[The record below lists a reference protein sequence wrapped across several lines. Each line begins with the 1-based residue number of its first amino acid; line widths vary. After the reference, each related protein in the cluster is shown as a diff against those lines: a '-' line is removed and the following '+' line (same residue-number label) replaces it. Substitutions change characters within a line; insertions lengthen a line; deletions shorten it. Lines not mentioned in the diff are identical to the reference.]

1 MGDRDERTV
10 LFDESMLQQYQK
22 NTTDKSS
29 LVIVDGNGIKEY
41 DLTKFQDGSYTFGRS
56 ENNSIRL
63 NSGIVSG
70 NHGDIYLQQ
79 GRFYVRDNHSSNGSY
94 IAYGTQFMQMTPEQY
109 YGGDGRDMI
118 IRLGTNHSM
127 DGIDPVLF
135 LYNGRQ
141 KDGRWKTYSLHDG
154 DNSIGRAA
162 DCDIRIKNVA
172 VSRYHA
178 GIRKVQNQYYVFDN
192 GSTNGVFVNGSRIV
206 KPYCLSNKDIF
217 TILNITFI
225 YDGNVLYYK
234 VNPEGIALEIHDLNK
249 DVPAKG
255 GKKTILDKVSLSIQP
270 NEFVAIIGGSGAG
283 KTTLMTA
290 MSGFDSKVTGQV
302 YCNGTNLRENFQTL
316 KNIIGFVPQQDI
328 IYENITLK
336 KMLYYTAK
344 MKMPQ
349 DTSNAEIDERIE
361 EVLGMV
367 ELSEHKDTYIRRL
380 SGGQKKRASIAV
392 ELLANPGLF
401 FLDEPT
407 SGLDPGTEEH
417 LMRTLSKLSKEQ
429 EKTIVMVTHTINN
442 LDLCDKVI
450 IMGYGGRLCYCG
462 SPAGIKDFF
471 RTDDLVKVYD
481 IITADPK
488 GWETKFRMS
497 GINPVNAHASQE
509 GGEPIKPRKVN
520 GFAQLGILT
529 RRYTTLIMNDMQRL
543 ALIFGQPLIIGLLLT
558 LVAGTGIYEKFTE
571 TQSILFTLMSGG
583 IWMGLLNTIQEVNKE
598 RVILKREYMGNLKL
612 PIYMLSKYIVQG
624 VISLIQAVIL
634 VVTFVL
640 VKGTPSCKGVII
652 SNATVEMIVLI
663 FLTIYASA
671 GMGLL
676 LSSITKSADRAMA
689 IAPFVLIIQLIFS
702 GILFELT
709 GATDK
714 ISYVTFSRW
723 AMESIGSTCNLNELE
738 PPGQEESDSV
748 EEQFD
753 DLVATC
759 NDAIAEMQEAY
770 DAQINE
776 LQDAVET
783 YSALANNPQ
792 TFEEYTSEPQT
803 IEAEYEAAETEENKM
818 YVRSKARTA
827 RAWLILYGSTFLC
840 AGISVLVLRKL
851 KDEQR

>member
-1 MGDRDERTV
+1 MGDNERTV
-10 LFDESMLQQYQK
+10 LFDEQMLEQYQRDK
-22 NTTDKSS
+22 SSKSS
-29 LVIVDGNGIKEY
+29 LVIVDRNGIKEY
-41 DLTKFQDGSYTFGRS
+41 DLSQFEDGAYTFGRN
-56 ENNSIRL
+56 ENNSIPL
-63 NSGIVSG
+63 NSSIVSG
-70 NHGDIYLQQ
+70 NHGEIYIQ
-79 GRFYVRDNHSSNGSY
+79 GGQFFIKDNASSNGSY
-94 IAYGTQFMQMTPEQY
+94 IAYGTQFVQMTPNQY
-109 YGGDGRDMI
+109 YGGNGKDMI
-118 IRLGTNHSM
+118 IRLGTNQSM
-127 DGIDPVLF
+127 DGIDPVLL
-135 LYNGRQ
+135 LYTARQ
-141 KDGRWKTYSLHDG
+141 ANGRWKTFELKAG
-154 DNSIGRAA
+154 DTSIGRAEN
-162 DCDIRIKNVA
+162 CDIRLKNVA

-178 GIRKVQNQYYVFDN
+178 GVRNASGQYYVFDN
-192 GSTNGVFVNGSRIV
+192 GSTNGVFVNGSRIQ
-206 KPYCLSNKDIF
+206 KSYHLSNKDIF
-217 TILNITFI
+217 TVLNTTFI
-225 YDGNVLYYK
+225 YDGNVVYYK

-255 GKKTILDKVSLSIQP
+255 GKKTILDKVSLSIEP

-290 MSGFDSKVTGQV
+290 MSGFDSKVTGRV

-344 MKMPQ
+344 MKMPE
-349 DTSNAEIDERIE
+349 DTSTAEIDARIE

-429 EKTIVMVTHTINN
+429 EKTIIMVTHTINN

-471 RTDDLVKVYD
+471 QTDDLVKVYD

-488 GWETKFRMS
+488 GWESRFRMS
-497 GINPVNAHASQE
+497 GINQVSEHAAESN
-509 GGEPIKPRKVN
+509 GEAIKPRKVN
-520 GFAQLGILT
+520 GFTQLGILV

-558 LVAGTGIYEKFTE
+558 LVAGSDIYQKFTE

-598 RVILKREYMGNLKL
+598 RVILKREYMGNLRL
-612 PIYMLSKYIVQG
+612 PVYILSKYIVQG
-624 VISLIQAVIL
+624 VISLVQAVIL

-652 SNATVEMIVLI
+652 SNATIEIIVLI

-723 AMESIGSTCNLNELE
+723 AMESIGSTCDLNELE

-770 DAQINE
+770 DEQINE

-803 IEAEYEAAETEENKM
+803 IEAEYEAAETEDNKM
-818 YVRSKARTA
+818 YVRSKARTV
-827 RAWLILYGSTFLC
+827 RSWLILYGSTFLC

>member
-1 MGDRDERTV
+1 MGDNERTV
-10 LFDESMLQQYQK
+10 LFDEQMLEQYQRDK
-22 NTTDKSS
+22 SNKSS
-29 LVIVDGNGIKEY
+29 LVIVDRNGIKEY
-41 DLTKFQDGSYTFGRS
+41 DLSQFEDGAYTFGRN
-56 ENNSIRL
+56 ENNSIPL
-63 NSGIVSG
+63 NSSIVSG
-70 NHGDIYLQQ
+70 NHGEIYIQ
-79 GRFYVRDNHSSNGSY
+79 GGQFFIKDNASSNGSY
-94 IAYGTQFMQMTPEQY
+94 IAYGTQFVQMIPNQY
-109 YGGDGRDMI
+109 YGGNGKDMI
-118 IRLGTNHSM
+118 IRLGTNQSM
-127 DGIDPVLF
+127 DGIDPVLL
-135 LYNGRQ
+135 LYTARQ
-141 KDGRWKTYSLHDG
+141 ANGRWKTFELKAG
-154 DNSIGRAA
+154 DTSIGRAEN
-162 DCDIRIKNVA
+162 CDIRLKNVA

-178 GIRKVQNQYYVFDN
+178 GVRNANGQYYVFDN
-192 GSTNGVFVNGSRIV
+192 GSTNGVFVNGSRIQ
-206 KPYCLSNKDIF
+206 KSYHLSNKDIF
-217 TILNITFI
+217 TVLNTTFI
-225 YDGNVLYYK
+225 YDGNVVYYK

-255 GKKTILDKVSLSIQP
+255 GKKTILDKVSLSIEP

-290 MSGFDSKVTGQV
+290 MSGFDSKVTGRV

-344 MKMPQ
+344 MKMPE
-349 DTSNAEIDERIE
+349 DTSTAEIDARIE

-429 EKTIVMVTHTINN
+429 EKTIIMVTHTINN

-471 RTDDLVKVYD
+471 QTDDLVKVYD

-488 GWETKFRMS
+488 GWESRFRMS
-497 GINPVNAHASQE
+497 GINQVSEHAAESN
-509 GGEPIKPRKVN
+509 GEAIKPRKVN
-520 GFAQLGILT
+520 GFTQLGILV

-558 LVAGTGIYEKFTE
+558 LVAGPDIYQKFTE

-612 PIYMLSKYIVQG
+612 PVYMLSKYIVQG
-624 VISLIQAVIL
+624 VISLVQAVIL

-652 SNATVEMIVLI
+652 SNATIEIIVLI

-723 AMESIGSTCNLNELE
+723 AMESIGSTCDLNELE

-770 DAQINE
+770 DEQINE

-803 IEAEYEAAETEENKM
+803 IEAEYEAAETEESKM
-818 YVRSKARTA
+818 YVRSKARTV
-827 RAWLILYGSTFLC
+827 RSWLILYGSTFLC

>member
-1 MGDRDERTV
+1 MT
-10 LFDESMLQQYQK
+10 
-22 NTTDKSS
+22 
-29 LVIVDGNGIKEY
+29 
-41 DLTKFQDGSYTFGRS
+41 GR
-56 ENNSIRL
+56 
-63 NSGIVSG
+63 
-70 NHGDIYLQQ
+70 
-79 GRFYVRDNHSSNGSY
+79 
-94 IAYGTQFMQMTPEQY
+94 
-109 YGGDGRDMI
+109 
-118 IRLGTNHSM
+118 
-127 DGIDPVLF
+127 
-135 LYNGRQ
+135 
-141 KDGRWKTYSLHDG
+141 
-154 DNSIGRAA
+154 
-162 DCDIRIKNVA
+162 
-172 VSRYHA
+172 
-178 GIRKVQNQYYVFDN
+178 
-192 GSTNGVFVNGSRIV
+192 
-206 KPYCLSNKDIF
+206 
-217 TILNITFI
+217 
-225 YDGNVLYYK
+225 
-234 VNPEGIALEIHDLNK
+234 
-249 DVPAKG
+249 
-255 GKKTILDKVSLSIQP
+255 
-270 NEFVAIIGGSGAG
+270 
-283 KTTLMTA
+283 
-290 MSGFDSKVTGQV
+290 V

-344 MKMPQ
+344 MKMPE
-349 DTSNAEIDERIE
+349 DTSTAEIDARIE

-429 EKTIVMVTHTINN
+429 EKTIIMVTHTINN
-442 LDLCDKVI
+442 LNLCDKVI

-471 RTDDLVKVYD
+471 QTDDLVKVYD

-488 GWETKFRMS
+488 GWESRFRMS
-497 GINPVNAHASQE
+497 GINQVSEHAAESN
-509 GGEPIKPRKVN
+509 GEAIKPRKVN
-520 GFAQLGILT
+520 GFTQLGILV

-558 LVAGTGIYEKFTE
+558 LVAGPDIYQKFTE

-612 PIYMLSKYIVQG
+612 PVYMLSKYIVQG
-624 VISLIQAVIL
+624 VISLVQAVIL

-640 VKGTPSCKGVII
+640 VKGTPSCKGVLI
-652 SNATVEMIVLI
+652 SNATIEIIVLI

-723 AMESIGSTCNLNELE
+723 AMESIGSTCDLNELE

-753 DLVATC
+753 DLVASC
-759 NDAIAEMQEAY
+759 NDAIAEMQDAY
-770 DAQINE
+770 DEQINE

-803 IEAEYEAAETEENKM
+803 IEAEYEAAETEDNKM
-818 YVRSKARTA
+818 YVRSKARTV
-827 RAWLILYGSTFLC
+827 RSWLILYGSTFLC
-840 AGISVLVLRKL
+840 AGVSVQVLRKL

>member
-1 MGDRDERTV
+1 MGDREEKTV

-22 NTTDKSS
+22 NTTGKSS
-29 LVIVDGNGIKEY
+29 LVIVDGSGIQEY
-41 DLTKFQDGSYTFGRS
+41 DLSKFVDGAYTFGRN

-63 NSGIVSG
+63 NSSIVSG
-70 NHGDIYLQQ
+70 NHGELYLQE
-79 GRFYVRDNHSSNGSY
+79 GRCYIRDNHSSNGSY
-94 IAYGTQFMQMTPEQY
+94 LAYGTQFIQMAPDQY

-118 IRLGTNHSM
+118 VRLGTNHSM
-127 DGIDPVLF
+127 DGIDPVLL
-135 LYNGRQ
+135 LYNGQQ
-141 KDGRWKTYSLHDG
+141 KEGRWKTYSLHDG

-162 DCDIRIKNVA
+162 DCDIRLKNVA
-172 VSRYHA
+172 ISRYHA
-178 GIRKVQNQYYVFDN
+178 GVRKVKNQFYVFDN

-217 TILNITFI
+217 TILNTTFI

-234 VNPEGIALEIHDLNK
+234 VNPEGIALEVHDLNK
-249 DVPAKG
+249 EVPAKG
-255 GKKTILDKVSLSIQP
+255 GKKTILDKVSLSIGA

-290 MSGFDSKVTGQV
+290 MSGFDSKVTGHV
-302 YCNGTNLRENFQTL
+302 YCNGTDLHENFQTL

-349 DTSNAEIDERIE
+349 DTSNQEIEERIE
-361 EVLGMV
+361 EVLRMV

-462 SPAGIKDFF
+462 NPAGIKDFF
-471 RTDDLVKVYD
+471 HTDDLVKVYD
-481 IITADPK
+481 IITADSK
-488 GWETKFRMS
+488 GWETQFKMS
-497 GINPVNAHASQE
+497 GINAVSGQVRESN
-509 GGEPIKPRKVN
+509 GEAIKPRTVS
-520 GFAQLGILT
+520 GFAQLGILV
-529 RRYTTLIMNDMQRL
+529 RRYTTLIMNDVQRL

-558 LVAGTGIYEKFTE
+558 LVARSGIYELFTE

-634 VVTFVL
+634 VLTFVL
-640 VKGTPSCKGVII
+640 IKGAPDCKGVII
-652 SNATVEMIVLI
+652 SNATIEMIVLI
-663 FLTIYASA
+663 FLTIYAAA

-689 IAPFVLIIQLIFS
+689 IAPFVLIVQLIFS
-702 GILFELT
+702 GILFELN
-709 GATDK
+709 GVTDK
-714 ISYVTFSRW
+714 LSYLTYSRW
-723 AMESIGSTCNLNELE
+723 AMESIGSTCDLNSLD
-738 PPGQEESDSV
+738 PPGQEESEQV

-770 DAQINE
+770 DEKINE

-803 IEAEYEAAETEENKM
+803 IEAEYEPAETEENKM
-818 YVRSKARTA
+818 YVRSKARTV
-827 RAWLILYGSTFLC
+827 RSWLILYGSTFLC
-840 AGISVLVLRKL
+840 AGVSVLVLRKL

>member
-1 MGDRDERTV
+1 MGDNERTV
-10 LFDESMLQQYQK
+10 LFDEQMLEQYQRDK
-22 NTTDKSS
+22 SSKSS
-29 LVIVDGNGIKEY
+29 LVIVDRNGIKEY
-41 DLTKFQDGSYTFGRS
+41 DLSQFEDGAYTFGRN
-56 ENNSIRL
+56 ENNSIPL
-63 NSGIVSG
+63 NSSIVSG
-70 NHGDIYLQQ
+70 NHGEIYIQ
-79 GRFYVRDNHSSNGSY
+79 GGQFFIKDNASSNGSY
-94 IAYGTQFMQMTPEQY
+94 IAYGTQFVQMIPNQY
-109 YGGDGRDMI
+109 YGGNGKDMI
-118 IRLGTNHSM
+118 IRLGTNQSM
-127 DGIDPVLF
+127 DGIDPVLL
-135 LYNGRQ
+135 LYTARQ
-141 KDGRWKTYSLHDG
+141 ANGRWKTFELKAG
-154 DNSIGRAA
+154 DTSIGRAEN
-162 DCDIRIKNVA
+162 CDIRLKNVA

-178 GIRKVQNQYYVFDN
+178 GVRNANGQYYVFDN
-192 GSTNGVFVNGSRIV
+192 GSTNGVFVNGSRIQ
-206 KPYCLSNKDIF
+206 KSYHLSNKDIF
-217 TILNITFI
+217 TVLNTTFI
-225 YDGNVLYYK
+225 YDGNVVYYK

-255 GKKTILDKVSLSIQP
+255 GKKTILDKVSLSIEP

-290 MSGFDSKVTGQV
+290 MSGFDSKVTGRV

-344 MKMPQ
+344 MKMPE
-349 DTSNAEIDERIE
+349 DTSTAEIDARIE

-429 EKTIVMVTHTINN
+429 EKTIIMVTHTINN

-471 RTDDLVKVYD
+471 QTDDLVKVYD

-488 GWETKFRMS
+488 GWESRFRMS
-497 GINPVNAHASQE
+497 GINQVSEHAAESN
-509 GGEPIKPRKVN
+509 GEAIKPRKVN
-520 GFAQLGILT
+520 GFTQLGILV

-558 LVAGTGIYEKFTE
+558 LVAGPDIYQKFTE

-612 PIYMLSKYIVQG
+612 PVYMLSKYIVQG
-624 VISLIQAVIL
+624 VISLVQAVIL

-652 SNATVEMIVLI
+652 SNATIEIIVLI

-723 AMESIGSTCNLNELE
+723 AMESIGSTCDLNELE

-770 DAQINE
+770 DEQINE

-803 IEAEYEAAETEENKM
+803 IEAEYEAAETEDNKM
-818 YVRSKARTA
+818 YVRSKARTV
-827 RAWLILYGSTFLC
+827 RSWLILYGSTFLC
-840 AGISVLVLRKL
+840 AGVSVQVLRKL

>member
-1 MGDRDERTV
+1 MGDNERTV
-10 LFDESMLQQYQK
+10 LFDEQMLEQYQRDK
-22 NTTDKSS
+22 SSKSS
-29 LVIVDGNGIKEY
+29 LVIVDRNGIKEY
-41 DLTKFQDGSYTFGRS
+41 DLSQFEDGAYTFGRN
-56 ENNSIRL
+56 ENNSIPL
-63 NSGIVSG
+63 NSSIVSG
-70 NHGDIYLQQ
+70 NHGEIYIQ
-79 GRFYVRDNHSSNGSY
+79 GGQFFVKDNASSNGSY
-94 IAYGTQFMQMTPEQY
+94 IAYGTQFVQMTPNQY
-109 YGGDGRDMI
+109 YGGNGKDMI
-118 IRLGTNHSM
+118 IRLGTNQSM
-127 DGIDPVLF
+127 DGIDPVLL
-135 LYNGRQ
+135 LYTARQ
-141 KDGRWKTYSLHDG
+141 ANGRWKTFELKAG
-154 DNSIGRAA
+154 DTSIGRAEN
-162 DCDIRIKNVA
+162 CDIRLKNVA

-178 GIRKVQNQYYVFDN
+178 GIRNANGQYYVFDN
-192 GSTNGVFVNGSRIV
+192 GSTNGVFVNGSRIQ
-206 KPYCLSNKDIF
+206 KSYHLSNKDIF
-217 TILNITFI
+217 TVLNTTFI
-225 YDGNVLYYK
+225 YDGNVVYYK

-255 GKKTILDKVSLSIQP
+255 GKKTILDKVSLSIEP
-270 NEFVAIIGGSGAG
+270 TEFVAISGGSGAG

-290 MSGFDSKVTGQV
+290 MSGFDSKVTGRV

-344 MKMPQ
+344 MKMPE
-349 DTSNAEIDERIE
+349 DTSTAEIDARIE

-429 EKTIVMVTHTINN
+429 EKTIIMVTHTINN

-471 RTDDLVKVYD
+471 QTDDLVKVYD

-488 GWETKFRMS
+488 GWESRFKMS
-497 GINPVNAHASQE
+497 GINQVSEHTAESN
-509 GGEPIKPRKVN
+509 GEAIKPRKVN
-520 GFAQLGILT
+520 GFTQLGILV

-558 LVAGTGIYEKFTE
+558 LVAGPDIYQKFTE

-612 PIYMLSKYIVQG
+612 PVYMLSKYIVQG
-624 VISLIQAVIL
+624 VISLVQAVIL

-640 VKGTPSCKGVII
+640 VKGTPNCKGVII
-652 SNATVEMIVLI
+652 SNATVEIIVLI

-723 AMESIGSTCNLNELE
+723 AMESIGSTCDLNELE

-770 DAQINE
+770 DEQINE

-803 IEAEYEAAETEENKM
+803 IEAEYEPAETEDNKM
-818 YVRSKARTA
+818 YVRSKARTV
-827 RAWLILYGSTFLC
+827 RSWLILYGSTFLC

>member
-217 TILNITFI
+217 TILNTTFI
-225 YDGNVLYYK
+225 YDGDVLYYK

-520 GFAQLGILT
+520 GFVQLGILT

-827 RAWLILYGSTFLC
+827 RSWLILYGSTFLC

>member
-217 TILNITFI
+217 TILNTTFI
-225 YDGNVLYYK
+225 YDGDVLYYK

-349 DTSNAEIDERIE
+349 DTSNEEIDERIE

-840 AGISVLVLRKL
+840 AGISVFVLRKL

>member
-1 MGDRDERTV
+1 MGDNERTV
-10 LFDESMLQQYQK
+10 LFDEQMLEQYQRDK
-22 NTTDKSS
+22 SSKSS
-29 LVIVDGNGIKEY
+29 LVIVDRNGIKEY
-41 DLTKFQDGSYTFGRS
+41 DLSQFEDGVYTFGRN
-56 ENNSIRL
+56 ENNSIPL
-63 NSGIVSG
+63 NSSIVSG
-70 NHGDIYLQQ
+70 SHGEIYIQ
-79 GRFYVRDNHSSNGSY
+79 GGQFFIKDNASSNGSY
-94 IAYGTQFMQMTPEQY
+94 IAYGTQFVQMTPNQY
-109 YGGDGRDMI
+109 YGGNGKDMI
-118 IRLGTNHSM
+118 IRLGTNQSM
-127 DGIDPVLF
+127 DGIDPVLL
-135 LYNGRQ
+135 LYTAKQAN
-141 KDGRWKTYSLHDG
+141 GRWKTFELKAG
-154 DNSIGRAA
+154 DTSIGRAEN
-162 DCDIRIKNVA
+162 CDIRLKNVA

-178 GIRKVQNQYYVFDN
+178 GVRNANGQYYVFDN
-192 GSTNGVFVNGSRIV
+192 GSTNGVFVNGSRIQ
-206 KPYCLSNKDIF
+206 KSYHLSNKDIF
-217 TILNITFI
+217 TVLNTTFI
-225 YDGNVLYYK
+225 YDGNVVYYK

-255 GKKTILDKVSLSIQP
+255 GKKTILDKVSLSIEP

-344 MKMPQ
+344 MKMPE
-349 DTSNAEIDERIE
+349 DTSTSEIDARIE

-429 EKTIVMVTHTINN
+429 EKTIIMVTHTINN

-471 RTDDLVKVYD
+471 QTDDLVKVYD

-488 GWETKFRMS
+488 GWESRFKMS
-497 GINPVNAHASQE
+497 GINQVSEHTAESN
-509 GGEPIKPRKVN
+509 GEAIKPRKVN
-520 GFAQLGILT
+520 GFTQLGILV

-558 LVAGTGIYEKFTE
+558 LVAGPDIYQKFTE

-612 PIYMLSKYIVQG
+612 PVYMLSKYIVQG

-652 SNATVEMIVLI
+652 SNATVEIIVLI

-676 LSSITKSADRAMA
+676 ISSITKSADRAMA

-702 GILFELT
+702 GILFDLT

-723 AMESIGSTCNLNELE
+723 AMESIGSTCDLNELE

-770 DAQINE
+770 DEKINE

-803 IEAEYEAAETEENKM
+803 IEAEYEAAETEDNKM
-818 YVRSKARTA
+818 YVRSKARTV
-827 RAWLILYGSTFLC
+827 RSWLILYGSTFLC

>member
-1 MGDRDERTV
+1 MGDNERTV
-10 LFDESMLQQYQK
+10 LFDEQMLEQYQRDK
-22 NTTDKSS
+22 SNKSS
-29 LVIVDGNGIKEY
+29 LVIVDRNGIKEY
-41 DLTKFQDGSYTFGRS
+41 DLSQFEDGAYTFGRN
-56 ENNSIRL
+56 ENNSIPL
-63 NSGIVSG
+63 NSSIVSG
-70 NHGDIYLQQ
+70 NHGEIYIQ
-79 GRFYVRDNHSSNGSY
+79 GGQFFIKDNASSNGSY
-94 IAYGTQFMQMTPEQY
+94 IAYGTQFVQMIPNQY
-109 YGGDGRDMI
+109 YGGNGKDMI
-118 IRLGTNHSM
+118 IRLGTNQSM
-127 DGIDPVLF
+127 DGIDPVLL
-135 LYNGRQ
+135 LYTARQ
-141 KDGRWKTYSLHDG
+141 ANGRWKTFELKAG
-154 DNSIGRAA
+154 DTSIGRAEN
-162 DCDIRIKNVA
+162 CDIRLKNVA

-178 GIRKVQNQYYVFDN
+178 GVRNVNGQYYVFDN
-192 GSTNGVFVNGSRIV
+192 GSTNGVFVNGSRIQ
-206 KPYCLSNKDIF
+206 KSYHLSNKDIF
-217 TILNITFI
+217 TVLNTTFI
-225 YDGNVLYYK
+225 YDGNVVYYK

-255 GKKTILDKVSLSIQP
+255 GKKTILDKVSLSIEP

-290 MSGFDSKVTGQV
+290 MSGFDSKVTGRV

-344 MKMPQ
+344 MKMPE
-349 DTSNAEIDERIE
+349 DTSTAEIDARIE

-429 EKTIVMVTHTINN
+429 EKTIIMVTHTINN

-471 RTDDLVKVYD
+471 QTDDLVKVYD

-488 GWETKFRMS
+488 GWESRFRMS
-497 GINPVNAHASQE
+497 GINQVSEHAAESN
-509 GGEPIKPRKVN
+509 GEAIKPRKVN
-520 GFAQLGILT
+520 GFTQLGILV

-558 LVAGTGIYEKFTE
+558 LVAGPDIYQKFTE

-612 PIYMLSKYIVQG
+612 PVYMLSKYIVQG
-624 VISLIQAVIL
+624 VISLVQAVIL

-652 SNATVEMIVLI
+652 SNATIEIIVLI

-723 AMESIGSTCNLNELE
+723 AMESIGSTCDLNELE

-770 DAQINE
+770 DEQINE

-803 IEAEYEAAETEENKM
+803 IEAEYEAAETEDNKM
-818 YVRSKARTA
+818 YVRSKARTV
-827 RAWLILYGSTFLC
+827 RSWLILYGSTFLC

>member
-1 MGDRDERTV
+1 MGDNERTV
-10 LFDESMLQQYQK
+10 LFDEQMLEQYQRDK
-22 NTTDKSS
+22 SSKSS
-29 LVIVDGNGIKEY
+29 LVIVDRNGIKEY
-41 DLTKFQDGSYTFGRS
+41 DLSQFEDGAYTFGRN
-56 ENNSIRL
+56 ENNSIPL
-63 NSGIVSG
+63 NSSIVSG
-70 NHGDIYLQQ
+70 NHGEIYIQ
-79 GRFYVRDNHSSNGSY
+79 GGQFFVKDNASSNGSY
-94 IAYGTQFMQMTPEQY
+94 IAYGTQFVQMTPNQY
-109 YGGDGRDMI
+109 YGGNGKDMI
-118 IRLGTNHSM
+118 IRLGTNQSM
-127 DGIDPVLF
+127 DGIDPVLL
-135 LYNGRQ
+135 LYTARQ
-141 KDGRWKTYSLHDG
+141 ANGRWKTFELKAG
-154 DNSIGRAA
+154 DTSIGRAEN
-162 DCDIRIKNVA
+162 CDIRLKNVA

-178 GIRKVQNQYYVFDN
+178 GIRNANGQYYVFDN
-192 GSTNGVFVNGSRIV
+192 GSTNGVFVNGSRIQ
-206 KPYCLSNKDIF
+206 KSYHLSNKDIF
-217 TILNITFI
+217 TVLNTTFI
-225 YDGNVLYYK
+225 YDGNVVYYK

-255 GKKTILDKVSLSIQP
+255 GKKTILDKVSLSIEP

-290 MSGFDSKVTGQV
+290 MSGFDSKVTGRV

-344 MKMPQ
+344 MKMPE
-349 DTSNAEIDERIE
+349 DTSTAEIDARIE

-429 EKTIVMVTHTINN
+429 EKTIIMVTHTINN

-471 RTDDLVKVYD
+471 QTDDLVKVYD

-488 GWETKFRMS
+488 GWESRFKMS
-497 GINPVNAHASQE
+497 GINQVSEHTAESN
-509 GGEPIKPRKVN
+509 GEAIKPRKVN
-520 GFAQLGILT
+520 GFTQLGILV

-558 LVAGTGIYEKFTE
+558 LVAGPDIYQKFTE

-612 PIYMLSKYIVQG
+612 PVYMLSKYIVQG
-624 VISLIQAVIL
+624 VISLVQAVIL

-640 VKGTPSCKGVII
+640 VKGTPNCKGVII
-652 SNATVEMIVLI
+652 SNATVEIIVLI

-723 AMESIGSTCNLNELE
+723 AMESIGSTCDLNELE

-770 DAQINE
+770 DEQINE

-803 IEAEYEAAETEENKM
+803 IEAEYEPAETEDNKM
-818 YVRSKARTA
+818 YVRSKERTA
-827 RAWLILYGSTFLC
+827 RSWLILYGSTFLC

>member
-1 MGDRDERTV
+1 MGDNERTV
-10 LFDESMLQQYQK
+10 LFDEQMLEQYQRDK
-22 NTTDKSS
+22 SNKSS
-29 LVIVDGNGIKEY
+29 LVIVDRNGIKEY
-41 DLTKFQDGSYTFGRS
+41 DLSQFEDGAYTFGRN
-56 ENNSIRL
+56 ENNSIPL
-63 NSGIVSG
+63 NSSIVSG
-70 NHGDIYLQQ
+70 NHGEIYIQ
-79 GRFYVRDNHSSNGSY
+79 GGQFFIKDNASSNGSY
-94 IAYGTQFMQMTPEQY
+94 IAYGTQFVQMIPNQY
-109 YGGDGRDMI
+109 YGGNGKDMI
-118 IRLGTNHSM
+118 IRLGTNQSM
-127 DGIDPVLF
+127 DGIDPVLL
-135 LYNGRQ
+135 LYTARQ
-141 KDGRWKTYSLHDG
+141 SNGRWKTFELKAG
-154 DNSIGRAA
+154 DTSIGRAEN
-162 DCDIRIKNVA
+162 CDIRLKNVA

-178 GIRKVQNQYYVFDN
+178 GVRNVNGQYYVFDN
-192 GSTNGVFVNGSRIV
+192 GSTNGVFVNGSRIQ
-206 KPYCLSNKDIF
+206 KSYHLSNKDIF
-217 TILNITFI
+217 TVLNTTFI
-225 YDGNVLYYK
+225 YDGNVVYYK

-255 GKKTILDKVSLSIQP
+255 GKKTILDKVSLSIEP

-290 MSGFDSKVTGQV
+290 MSGFDSKVTGRV

-344 MKMPQ
+344 MKMPE
-349 DTSNAEIDERIE
+349 DTSTAEIDARIE

-429 EKTIVMVTHTINN
+429 EKTIIMVTHTINN

-471 RTDDLVKVYD
+471 QTDDLVKVYD

-488 GWETKFRMS
+488 GWESRFRMS
-497 GINPVNAHASQE
+497 GINQVSEHAAESN
-509 GGEPIKPRKVN
+509 GEAIKPRKVN
-520 GFAQLGILT
+520 GFTQLGILV

-558 LVAGTGIYEKFTE
+558 LVAGPDIYQKFTE

-612 PIYMLSKYIVQG
+612 PVYMLSKYIVQG
-624 VISLIQAVIL
+624 VISLVQAVIL

-652 SNATVEMIVLI
+652 SNATIEIIVLI

-723 AMESIGSTCNLNELE
+723 AMESIGSTCDLNELE

-770 DAQINE
+770 DEQINE

-803 IEAEYEAAETEENKM
+803 IEAEYEAAETEDNKM
-818 YVRSKARTA
+818 YVRSKARTV
-827 RAWLILYGSTFLC
+827 RSWLILYGSTFLC

>member
-1 MGDRDERTV
+1 MGDNERTV
-10 LFDESMLQQYQK
+10 LFDEQMLEQYQRDK
-22 NTTDKSS
+22 SSKSS
-29 LVIVDGNGIKEY
+29 LVIVDRNGIKEY
-41 DLTKFQDGSYTFGRS
+41 DLSQFEDGAYTFGRN
-56 ENNSIRL
+56 ENNSIPL
-63 NSGIVSG
+63 NSSIVSG
-70 NHGDIYLQQ
+70 NHGEIYIQ
-79 GRFYVRDNHSSNGSY
+79 GGQFFVKDNASSNGSY
-94 IAYGTQFMQMTPEQY
+94 IAYGTQFVQMTPNQY
-109 YGGDGRDMI
+109 YGGNGKDMI
-118 IRLGTNHSM
+118 IRLGTNQSM
-127 DGIDPVLF
+127 DGIDPVLL
-135 LYNGRQ
+135 LYTARQ
-141 KDGRWKTYSLHDG
+141 ANGRWKTFELKAG
-154 DNSIGRAA
+154 DTSIGRAEN
-162 DCDIRIKNVA
+162 CDIRLKNVA

-178 GIRKVQNQYYVFDN
+178 GIRNANGQYYVFDN
-192 GSTNGVFVNGSRIV
+192 GSTNGVFVNGSRIQ
-206 KPYCLSNKDIF
+206 KSYHLSNKDIF
-217 TILNITFI
+217 TVLNTTFI
-225 YDGNVLYYK
+225 YDGNVVYYK

-255 GKKTILDKVSLSIQP
+255 GKKTILDKVSLSIEP

-290 MSGFDSKVTGQV
+290 MSGFDSKVTGRV

-344 MKMPQ
+344 MKMPE
-349 DTSNAEIDERIE
+349 DTSTAEIDARIE

-429 EKTIVMVTHTINN
+429 EKTIIMVTHTINN

-471 RTDDLVKVYD
+471 QTDDLVKVYD

-488 GWETKFRMS
+488 GWESRFKMS
-497 GINPVNAHASQE
+497 GINQVSEHTAESN
-509 GGEPIKPRKVN
+509 GEAIKPRKVN
-520 GFAQLGILT
+520 GFTQLGILV

-558 LVAGTGIYEKFTE
+558 LVAGPDIYQKFTE

-612 PIYMLSKYIVQG
+612 PVYMLSKYIVQG
-624 VISLIQAVIL
+624 VISLVQAVIL

-652 SNATVEMIVLI
+652 SNATIEIIVLI

-723 AMESIGSTCNLNELE
+723 AMESIGSTCDLNELE

-770 DAQINE
+770 DEQINE

-803 IEAEYEAAETEENKM
+803 IEAEYEAAETEDNKM
-818 YVRSKARTA
+818 YVRSKARTV
-827 RAWLILYGSTFLC
+827 RSWLILYGSTFLC

>member
-1 MGDRDERTV
+1 MGDNERTV
-10 LFDESMLQQYQK
+10 LFDEQMLEQYQRDK
-22 NTTDKSS
+22 SSKSS
-29 LVIVDGNGIKEY
+29 LVIVDRNGIKEY
-41 DLTKFQDGSYTFGRS
+41 DLSQFEDGAYTFGRN
-56 ENNSIRL
+56 ENNSIPL
-63 NSGIVSG
+63 NSSIVSG
-70 NHGDIYLQQ
+70 NHGEIYIQ
-79 GRFYVRDNHSSNGSY
+79 GGQFFIKDNASSNGSY
-94 IAYGTQFMQMTPEQY
+94 IAYGTQFVQMIPNQY
-109 YGGDGRDMI
+109 YGGNGKDMI
-118 IRLGTNHSM
+118 IRLGTNQSM
-127 DGIDPVLF
+127 DGIDPVLL
-135 LYNGRQ
+135 LYTARQ
-141 KDGRWKTYSLHDG
+141 ANGRWKTFELKAG
-154 DNSIGRAA
+154 DTSIGRAEN
-162 DCDIRIKNVA
+162 CDIRLKNVA

-178 GIRKVQNQYYVFDN
+178 GVRNANGQYYVFDN
-192 GSTNGVFVNGSRIV
+192 GSTNGVFVNGSRIQ
-206 KPYCLSNKDIF
+206 KSYHLSNKDIF
-217 TILNITFI
+217 TVLNTTFI
-225 YDGNVLYYK
+225 YDGNVVYYK

-255 GKKTILDKVSLSIQP
+255 GKKTILDKVSLSIEP

-290 MSGFDSKVTGQV
+290 MSGFDSKVTGRV

-344 MKMPQ
+344 MKMPE
-349 DTSNAEIDERIE
+349 DTSTAEIDARIE

-429 EKTIVMVTHTINN
+429 EKTIIMVTHTINN

-471 RTDDLVKVYD
+471 QTDDLVKVYD

-488 GWETKFRMS
+488 GWESRFRMS
-497 GINPVNAHASQE
+497 GINQVSEHAAESN
-509 GGEPIKPRKVN
+509 GEAIKPRKVN
-520 GFAQLGILT
+520 GFTQLGILV

-558 LVAGTGIYEKFTE
+558 LVAGPDIYQKFTE

-612 PIYMLSKYIVQG
+612 PVYMLSKYIVQG
-624 VISLIQAVIL
+624 VISLVQAVIL

-652 SNATVEMIVLI
+652 SNATIEIIVLI

-723 AMESIGSTCNLNELE
+723 AMESIGSTCDLNELE

-770 DAQINE
+770 DEQINE

-803 IEAEYEAAETEENKM
+803 IEAEYEAAETEDNKM
-818 YVRSKARTA
+818 YVRSKARTV
-827 RAWLILYGSTFLC
+827 RSWLILYGSTFLC

>member
-1 MGDRDERTV
+1 MGDNERTV
-10 LFDESMLQQYQK
+10 LFDEQMLEQYQRDK
-22 NTTDKSS
+22 SSKSS
-29 LVIVDGNGIKEY
+29 LVIVDRNGIKEY
-41 DLTKFQDGSYTFGRS
+41 DLSQFEDGAYTFGRN
-56 ENNSIRL
+56 ENNSIPL
-63 NSGIVSG
+63 NSSIVSG
-70 NHGDIYLQQ
+70 NHGEIYIQ
-79 GRFYVRDNHSSNGSY
+79 GGQFFVKDNASSNGSY
-94 IAYGTQFMQMTPEQY
+94 IAYGTQFVQMTPNQY
-109 YGGDGRDMI
+109 YGGNGKDMI
-118 IRLGTNHSM
+118 IRLGTNQSM
-127 DGIDPVLF
+127 DGIDPVLL
-135 LYNGRQ
+135 LYTARQ
-141 KDGRWKTYSLHDG
+141 ANGRWKTFELKAG
-154 DNSIGRAA
+154 DTSIGRAEN
-162 DCDIRIKNVA
+162 CDIRLKNVA

-178 GIRKVQNQYYVFDN
+178 GIRNANGQYYVFDN
-192 GSTNGVFVNGSRIV
+192 GSTNGVFVNGSRIQ
-206 KPYCLSNKDIF
+206 KSYHLSNKDIF
-217 TILNITFI
+217 TVLNTTFI
-225 YDGNVLYYK
+225 YDGNVVYYK

-255 GKKTILDKVSLSIQP
+255 GKKTILDKVSLSIEP

-290 MSGFDSKVTGQV
+290 MSGFDSKVTGRV

-344 MKMPQ
+344 MKMPE
-349 DTSNAEIDERIE
+349 DTSTAEIDARIE

-380 SGGQKKRASIAV
+380 SGGQKTRASIAV

-429 EKTIVMVTHTINN
+429 EKTIIMVTHTINN

-471 RTDDLVKVYD
+471 QTDDLVKVYD

-488 GWETKFRMS
+488 GWESRFKMS
-497 GINPVNAHASQE
+497 GINQVSEHTAESN
-509 GGEPIKPRKVN
+509 GEAIKPRKVN
-520 GFAQLGILT
+520 GFTQLGILV

-558 LVAGTGIYEKFTE
+558 LVAGPDIYQKFTE

-612 PIYMLSKYIVQG
+612 PVYMLSKYIVQG
-624 VISLIQAVIL
+624 VISLVQAVIL

-640 VKGTPSCKGVII
+640 VKGTPNCKGVII
-652 SNATVEMIVLI
+652 SNATVEIIVLI

-723 AMESIGSTCNLNELE
+723 AMESIGSTCDLNELE

-770 DAQINE
+770 DEQINE

-803 IEAEYEAAETEENKM
+803 IEAEYEPAETEDNKM
-818 YVRSKARTA
+818 YVRSKARTV
-827 RAWLILYGSTFLC
+827 RSWLILYGSTFLC

>member
-1 MGDRDERTV
+1 MGDNERTV
-10 LFDESMLQQYQK
+10 LFDEQMLEQYQRDK
-22 NTTDKSS
+22 SGKSS
-29 LVIVDGNGIKEY
+29 LVIVDRNGIKEY
-41 DLTKFQDGSYTFGRS
+41 DLSQFEDGVYTFGRN
-56 ENNSIRL
+56 ENNSIPL
-63 NSGIVSG
+63 NSSIVSG
-70 NHGDIYLQQ
+70 NHGEIYIQ
-79 GRFYVRDNHSSNGSY
+79 GGQFFIKDNASSNGSY
-94 IAYGTQFMQMTPEQY
+94 IAYGTQFVQMIPNQY
-109 YGGDGRDMI
+109 YGGNGKDMI
-118 IRLGTNHSM
+118 IRLGTNQSM
-127 DGIDPVLF
+127 DGIDPVLL
-135 LYNGRQ
+135 LYTARQ
-141 KDGRWKTYSLHDG
+141 ANGRWKTFELKDG
-154 DNSIGRAA
+154 DTSIGRAEN
-162 DCDIRIKNVA
+162 CDIRLKNVA

-178 GIRKVQNQYYVFDN
+178 GVRNANGQYYVFDN
-192 GSTNGVFVNGSRIV
+192 GSTNGVFVNGSRIQ
-206 KPYCLSNKDIF
+206 KSYHLSNKDIF
-217 TILNITFI
+217 TVLNTTFI
-225 YDGNVLYYK
+225 YDGNVVYYK

-255 GKKTILDKVSLSIQP
+255 GKKTILDKVSLSIEP

-290 MSGFDSKVTGQV
+290 MSGFDSKVTGRV

-344 MKMPQ
+344 MKMPE
-349 DTSNAEIDERIE
+349 DTSTAEIDARIE

-429 EKTIVMVTHTINN
+429 EKTIIMVTHTINN

-471 RTDDLVKVYD
+471 QTDDLVKVYD

-488 GWETKFRMS
+488 GWESRFRMS
-497 GINPVNAHASQE
+497 GINRVSEHAAESN
-509 GGEPIKPRKVN
+509 GEAIKPRKVN
-520 GFAQLGILT
+520 GFTQLGILV

-558 LVAGTGIYEKFTE
+558 LVAGPDIYQKFTE

-612 PIYMLSKYIVQG
+612 PVYMLSKYIVQG
-624 VISLIQAVIL
+624 VISLVQAVIL

-652 SNATVEMIVLI
+652 SNATIEIIVLI

-723 AMESIGSTCNLNELE
+723 AMESIGSTCDLNELE

-770 DAQINE
+770 DEQINE

-792 TFEEYTSEPQT
+792 TFEEYTSEPQA
-803 IEAEYEAAETEENKM
+803 IEAEYEAAETEDNKM
-818 YVRSKARTA
+818 YVRSKARTV
-827 RAWLILYGSTFLC
+827 RSWLILYGSTFLC
-840 AGISVLVLRKL
+840 AGVSVQVLRKL

>member
-217 TILNITFI
+217 TILNTTFI

>member
-1 MGDRDERTV
+1 MGDNERTV
-10 LFDESMLQQYQK
+10 LFDEQLLEQYQRDK
-22 NTTDKSS
+22 SSKSS
-29 LVIVDGNGIKEY
+29 LVIVDRNGIKEY
-41 DLTKFQDGSYTFGRS
+41 DLSQFEDGAYTFGRN
-56 ENNSIRL
+56 ENNSIPL
-63 NSGIVSG
+63 NSSIVSG
-70 NHGDIYLQQ
+70 NHGEIYIQ
-79 GRFYVRDNHSSNGSY
+79 GGQFFVKDNASSNGSY
-94 IAYGTQFMQMTPEQY
+94 IAYGTQFVQMTPNQY
-109 YGGDGRDMI
+109 YGGNGKDMI
-118 IRLGTNHSM
+118 IRLGTNQSM
-127 DGIDPVLF
+127 DGIDPVLL
-135 LYNGRQ
+135 LYTARQ
-141 KDGRWKTYSLHDG
+141 ANGRWKTFELKAG
-154 DNSIGRAA
+154 DTSIGRAEN
-162 DCDIRIKNVA
+162 CDIRLKNVA

-178 GIRKVQNQYYVFDN
+178 GIRNANGQYYVFDN
-192 GSTNGVFVNGSRIV
+192 GSTNGVFVNGSRIQ
-206 KPYCLSNKDIF
+206 KSYHLSNKDIF
-217 TILNITFI
+217 TVLNTTFI
-225 YDGNVLYYK
+225 YDGNVVYYK

-255 GKKTILDKVSLSIQP
+255 GKKTILDKVSLSIEP

-290 MSGFDSKVTGQV
+290 MSGFDSKVTGRV

-344 MKMPQ
+344 MKMPE
-349 DTSNAEIDERIE
+349 DTSTAEIDARIE

-429 EKTIVMVTHTINN
+429 EKTIIMVTHTINN

-471 RTDDLVKVYD
+471 QTDDLVKVYD

-488 GWETKFRMS
+488 GWESRFKMS
-497 GINPVNAHASQE
+497 GINQVSEHTAESN
-509 GGEPIKPRKVN
+509 GEAIKPRKVN
-520 GFAQLGILT
+520 GFTQLGILV

-558 LVAGTGIYEKFTE
+558 LVAGPDIYQKFTE

-612 PIYMLSKYIVQG
+612 PVYMLSKYIVQG
-624 VISLIQAVIL
+624 VISLVQAVIL

-640 VKGTPSCKGVII
+640 VKGTPNCKGVII
-652 SNATVEMIVLI
+652 SNATVEIIVLI

-723 AMESIGSTCNLNELE
+723 AMESIGSTCDLNELE

-770 DAQINE
+770 DEQINE

-803 IEAEYEAAETEENKM
+803 IEAEYEPAETEDNKM
-818 YVRSKARTA
+818 YVRSKARTV
-827 RAWLILYGSTFLC
+827 RSWLILYGSTFLC

>member
-1 MGDRDERTV
+1 MGDNERTV
-10 LFDESMLQQYQK
+10 LFDEQMLEQYQRDK
-22 NTTDKSS
+22 SSKSS
-29 LVIVDGNGIKEY
+29 LVIVDRNGIKEY
-41 DLTKFQDGSYTFGRS
+41 DLSQFEDGAYTFGRN
-56 ENNSIRL
+56 ENNSIPL
-63 NSGIVSG
+63 NSSIVSG
-70 NHGDIYLQQ
+70 NHGEIYIQ
-79 GRFYVRDNHSSNGSY
+79 GGQFFIKDNASSNGSY
-94 IAYGTQFMQMTPEQY
+94 IAYGTQFVQMTPNQY
-109 YGGDGRDMI
+109 YGGNGKDMI
-118 IRLGTNHSM
+118 IRLGTNQSM
-127 DGIDPVLF
+127 DGIDPVLL
-135 LYNGRQ
+135 LYTARQ
-141 KDGRWKTYSLHDG
+141 ANGRWKTFELKAG
-154 DNSIGRAA
+154 DTSIGRAEN
-162 DCDIRIKNVA
+162 CDIRLKNVA

-178 GIRKVQNQYYVFDN
+178 GVRNANGQYYVFDN
-192 GSTNGVFVNGSRIV
+192 GSTNGVFVNGSRIQ
-206 KPYCLSNKDIF
+206 KSYHLSNKDIF
-217 TILNITFI
+217 TVLNTTFI
-225 YDGNVLYYK
+225 YDGNVVYYK

-255 GKKTILDKVSLSIQP
+255 GKKTILDKVSLSIEP

-290 MSGFDSKVTGQV
+290 MSGFDSKVTGRV

-344 MKMPQ
+344 MKMPE
-349 DTSNAEIDERIE
+349 DTSTAEIDARIE

-429 EKTIVMVTHTINN
+429 EKTIIMVTHTINN

-471 RTDDLVKVYD
+471 QTDDLVKVYD

-488 GWETKFRMS
+488 GWESRFRMS
-497 GINPVNAHASQE
+497 GINQVSEHAVESN
-509 GGEPIKPRKVN
+509 GEAIKPRKVN
-520 GFAQLGILT
+520 GFTQLGILV

-558 LVAGTGIYEKFTE
+558 LVAGPDIYQKFTE

-612 PIYMLSKYIVQG
+612 PVYMLSKYIVQG
-624 VISLIQAVIL
+624 VISLVQAVIL

-652 SNATVEMIVLI
+652 SNATIEIIVLI

-723 AMESIGSTCNLNELE
+723 AMESIGSTCDLNELE

-759 NDAIAEMQEAY
+759 NDAIVEMQEAY

-803 IEAEYEAAETEENKM
+803 IEAEYEAAETEDNKM
-818 YVRSKARTA
+818 YVRSKARTV
-827 RAWLILYGSTFLC
+827 RSWLILYGSTFLC

>member
-1 MGDRDERTV
+1 MGDREEKTV

-22 NTTDKSS
+22 GTTGKSS
-29 LVIVDGNGIKEY
+29 LVIVDGNGIQEY
-41 DLTKFQDGSYTFGRS
+41 DLTELADGAYTFGRN

-63 NSGIVSG
+63 NSSIVSG
-70 NHGDIYLQQ
+70 THGEMYLQE
-79 GRFYVRDNHSSNGSY
+79 GRFYIRDNHSSNGSY
-94 IAYGTQFMQMTPEQY
+94 LAYGTQFIQMTPDQY

-118 IRLGTNHSM
+118 VRLGTNHSM
-127 DGIDPVLF
+127 DGIDPVLL
-135 LYNGRQ
+135 LYNGKQ
-141 KDGRWKTYSLHDG
+141 KEGRWKTYSLHDG

-162 DCDIRIKNVA
+162 DCDIRLKNVA
-172 VSRYHA
+172 ISRYHA

-192 GSTNGVFVNGSRIV
+192 GSTNGVFVNGSRIA

-217 TILNITFI
+217 TILNTTFI

-234 VNPEGIALEIHDLNK
+234 VNPEGIALEVHDLNK
-249 DVPAKG
+249 EVPAKG
-255 GKKTILDKVSLSIQP
+255 GKKTILDKVSLSIGA

-290 MSGFDSKVTGQV
+290 MSGFDSKVTGHV
-302 YCNGTNLRENFQTL
+302 YCNGTDLHENFQTL

-349 DTSNAEIDERIE
+349 DTSDQEIEERIE

-488 GWETKFRMS
+488 GWETQFKMS
-497 GINPVNAHASQE
+497 GINAVSGQVRESN
-509 GGEPIKPRKVN
+509 GEAIKPRTVS
-520 GFAQLGILT
+520 GFAQLGILV
-529 RRYTTLIMNDMQRL
+529 RRYTTLIMNDVQRL

-558 LVAGTGIYEKFTE
+558 LVARTGIYELFTE

-624 VISLIQAVIL
+624 VISLVQAVIL
-634 VVTFVL
+634 VMTFVL
-640 VKGTPSCKGVII
+640 IKGAPDCKGVIF

-689 IAPFVLIIQLIFS
+689 IAPFVLIVQLIFS
-702 GILFELT
+702 GILFELN
-709 GATDK
+709 GVTDK
-714 ISYVTFSRW
+714 LSYLTYSRW
-723 AMESIGSTCNLNELE
+723 AMESIGSTCDLNSLD
-738 PPGQEESDSV
+738 PPGQEESEQV

-770 DAQINE
+770 DEKINE

-803 IEAEYEAAETEENKM
+803 IEAEYEPAETEENKM
-818 YVRSKARTA
+818 YVRSKARTV
-827 RAWLILYGSTFLC
+827 RSWLILYGSTFLC
-840 AGISVLVLRKL
+840 AGVSVLVLRKL

>member
-1 MGDRDERTV
+1 MGDNERTV
-10 LFDESMLQQYQK
+10 LFDEQMLEQYQRDK
-22 NTTDKSS
+22 SSKSS
-29 LVIVDGNGIKEY
+29 LVIVDRNGIKEY
-41 DLTKFQDGSYTFGRS
+41 DLSQFEDGAYTFGRN
-56 ENNSIRL
+56 ENNSIPL
-63 NSGIVSG
+63 NSSIVSG
-70 NHGDIYLQQ
+70 NHGEIYIQ
-79 GRFYVRDNHSSNGSY
+79 GGQFFIKDNASSNGSY
-94 IAYGTQFMQMTPEQY
+94 IAYGTQFVQMTPNQY
-109 YGGDGRDMI
+109 YGGNGKDMI
-118 IRLGTNHSM
+118 IRLGTNQSM
-127 DGIDPVLF
+127 DGIDPVLL
-135 LYNGRQ
+135 LYTARQ
-141 KDGRWKTYSLHDG
+141 ANGRWKTFELKAG
-154 DNSIGRAA
+154 DTSIGRAEN
-162 DCDIRIKNVA
+162 CDIRLKNVA

-178 GIRKVQNQYYVFDN
+178 GVRNANGQYYVFDN
-192 GSTNGVFVNGSRIV
+192 GSTNGVFVNGSRIQ
-206 KPYCLSNKDIF
+206 KSYHLSNKDIF
-217 TILNITFI
+217 TVLNTTFI
-225 YDGNVLYYK
+225 YDGNVVYYK

-255 GKKTILDKVSLSIQP
+255 GKKTILDKVSLSIEP

-290 MSGFDSKVTGQV
+290 MSGFDSKVTGRV

-344 MKMPQ
+344 MKMPE
-349 DTSNAEIDERIE
+349 DTSTAEIDARIE

-429 EKTIVMVTHTINN
+429 EKTIIMVTHTINN

-471 RTDDLVKVYD
+471 QTDDLVKVYD

-488 GWETKFRMS
+488 GWESRFRMS
-497 GINPVNAHASQE
+497 GINQVSEHAAESN
-509 GGEPIKPRKVN
+509 GEAIKPRKVN
-520 GFAQLGILT
+520 GFTQLGILV

-558 LVAGTGIYEKFTE
+558 LVAGPDIYQKFTE

-612 PIYMLSKYIVQG
+612 PVYMLSKYIVQG
-624 VISLIQAVIL
+624 VISLVQAVIL

-652 SNATVEMIVLI
+652 SNATIEIIVLI

-723 AMESIGSTCNLNELE
+723 AMESIGSTCDLNELE
-738 PPGQEESDSV
+738 PPGQEESNSV

-770 DAQINE
+770 DEQINE

-803 IEAEYEAAETEENKM
+803 IEAEYEAAETEDNKM
-818 YVRSKARTA
+818 YVRSKARTV
-827 RAWLILYGSTFLC
+827 RSWLILYGSTFLC
-840 AGISVLVLRKL
+840 AGVSVLVLRKL

>member
-1 MGDRDERTV
+1 
-10 LFDESMLQQYQK
+10 
-22 NTTDKSS
+22 
-29 LVIVDGNGIKEY
+29 
-41 DLTKFQDGSYTFGRS
+41 
-56 ENNSIRL
+56 
-63 NSGIVSG
+63 
-70 NHGDIYLQQ
+70 
-79 GRFYVRDNHSSNGSY
+79 
-94 IAYGTQFMQMTPEQY
+94 MTPNQY
-109 YGGDGRDMI
+109 YGGNGKDMI
-118 IRLGTNHSM
+118 IRLGTNQSM
-127 DGIDPVLF
+127 DGIDPVLL
-135 LYNGRQ
+135 LYTARQ
-141 KDGRWKTYSLHDG
+141 ANGRWKTFELKAG
-154 DNSIGRAA
+154 DTSIGRAEN
-162 DCDIRIKNVA
+162 CDIRLKNVA

-178 GIRKVQNQYYVFDN
+178 GIRNANGQYYVFDN
-192 GSTNGVFVNGSRIV
+192 GSTNGVFVNGSRIQ
-206 KPYCLSNKDIF
+206 KSYHLSNKDIF
-217 TILNITFI
+217 TVLNTTFI
-225 YDGNVLYYK
+225 YDGNVVYYK

-255 GKKTILDKVSLSIQP
+255 GKKTILDKVSLSIEP

-290 MSGFDSKVTGQV
+290 MSGFDSKVTGRV

-344 MKMPQ
+344 MKMPE
-349 DTSNAEIDERIE
+349 DTSTAEIDARIE

-429 EKTIVMVTHTINN
+429 EKTIIMVTHTINN

-471 RTDDLVKVYD
+471 QTDDLVKVYD

-488 GWETKFRMS
+488 GWESRFKMS
-497 GINPVNAHASQE
+497 GINQVSEHTAESN
-509 GGEPIKPRKVN
+509 GEAIKPRKVN
-520 GFAQLGILT
+520 GFTQLGILV

-558 LVAGTGIYEKFTE
+558 LVAGPDIYQKFTE

-612 PIYMLSKYIVQG
+612 PVYMLSKYIVQG
-624 VISLIQAVIL
+624 VISLVQAVIL
-634 VVTFVL
+634 VVTFVV
-640 VKGTPSCKGVII
+640 VKGTPNCKGVII
-652 SNATVEMIVLI
+652 SNATVEIIVLI

-723 AMESIGSTCNLNELE
+723 AMESIGSTCDLNELE

-770 DAQINE
+770 DEQINE

-803 IEAEYEAAETEENKM
+803 IEAEYEPAETEDNKM
-818 YVRSKARTA
+818 YVRSKARTV
-827 RAWLILYGSTFLC
+827 RSWLILYGSTFLC

>member
-1 MGDRDERTV
+1 MGDNERTV
-10 LFDESMLQQYQK
+10 LFDEQMLEQYQRDK
-22 NTTDKSS
+22 SSKSS
-29 LVIVDGNGIKEY
+29 LVIVDRNGIKEY
-41 DLTKFQDGSYTFGRS
+41 DLSQFEDGAYTFGRN
-56 ENNSIRL
+56 ENNSIPL
-63 NSGIVSG
+63 NSSIVSG
-70 NHGDIYLQQ
+70 NHGEIYIQ
-79 GRFYVRDNHSSNGSY
+79 GGQFFIKDNASSNGSY
-94 IAYGTQFMQMTPEQY
+94 IAYGTQFVQMTPNQY
-109 YGGDGRDMI
+109 YGGNGKDMI
-118 IRLGTNHSM
+118 IRLGTNQSM
-127 DGIDPVLF
+127 DGIDPVLL
-135 LYNGRQ
+135 LYTARQ
-141 KDGRWKTYSLHDG
+141 ANGRWKTFELKAG
-154 DNSIGRAA
+154 DTSIGRAEN
-162 DCDIRIKNVA
+162 CDIRLKNVA

-178 GIRKVQNQYYVFDN
+178 GIRNANGQYYVFDN
-192 GSTNGVFVNGSRIV
+192 GSTNGVFVNGSRIQ
-206 KPYCLSNKDIF
+206 KSYHLSNKDIF
-217 TILNITFI
+217 TVLNTTFI
-225 YDGNVLYYK
+225 YDGNVVYYK

-255 GKKTILDKVSLSIQP
+255 GKKTILDKVSLSIEP

-290 MSGFDSKVTGQV
+290 MSGFDSKVTGRV

-344 MKMPQ
+344 MKMPE
-349 DTSNAEIDERIE
+349 DTSTAEIDARIE

-429 EKTIVMVTHTINN
+429 EKTIIMVTHTINN

-471 RTDDLVKVYD
+471 QTDDLVKVYD

-488 GWETKFRMS
+488 GWESRFKMS
-497 GINPVNAHASQE
+497 GINQVSEHTAESN
-509 GGEPIKPRKVN
+509 GEAIKPRKVN
-520 GFAQLGILT
+520 GFTQLGILV

-558 LVAGTGIYEKFTE
+558 LVAGPDIYQKFTE

-612 PIYMLSKYIVQG
+612 PVYMLSKYIVQG
-624 VISLIQAVIL
+624 VISLVQAVIL

-640 VKGTPSCKGVII
+640 VKGTPNCKGVII
-652 SNATVEMIVLI
+652 SNATVEIIVLI

-676 LSSITKSADRAMA
+676 LSSITKSADRAMS

-723 AMESIGSTCNLNELE
+723 AMESIGSTCDLNELE

-770 DAQINE
+770 DEQINE

-803 IEAEYEAAETEENKM
+803 IEAEYEPAETEDNKM
-818 YVRSKARTA
+818 YVRSKARTV
-827 RAWLILYGSTFLC
+827 RSWLILYGSTFLC

>member
-1 MGDRDERTV
+1 MGDNERTV
-10 LFDESMLQQYQK
+10 LFDEQMLEQYQRDK
-22 NTTDKSS
+22 SSKSS
-29 LVIVDGNGIKEY
+29 LVIVDRNGIKEY
-41 DLTKFQDGSYTFGRS
+41 DLSQFEDGAYTFGRN
-56 ENNSIRL
+56 ENNSIPL
-63 NSGIVSG
+63 NSSIVSG
-70 NHGDIYLQQ
+70 NHGEIYIQ
-79 GRFYVRDNHSSNGSY
+79 GGQFFIKDNASSNGSY
-94 IAYGTQFMQMTPEQY
+94 IAYGTQFVQMTPNQY
-109 YGGDGRDMI
+109 YGGNGKDMI
-118 IRLGTNHSM
+118 IRLGTNQSM
-127 DGIDPVLF
+127 DGIDPVLL
-135 LYNGRQ
+135 LYTARQ
-141 KDGRWKTYSLHDG
+141 ANGRWKTFELKAG
-154 DNSIGRAA
+154 DTSIGRAEN
-162 DCDIRIKNVA
+162 CDIRLKNVA

-178 GIRKVQNQYYVFDN
+178 GVRNANGQYYVFDN
-192 GSTNGVFVNGSRIV
+192 GSTNGVFVNGSRIQ
-206 KPYCLSNKDIF
+206 KSYHLSNKDIF
-217 TILNITFI
+217 TVLNTTFI
-225 YDGNVLYYK
+225 YDGNVVYYK

-255 GKKTILDKVSLSIQP
+255 GKKTILDKVSLSIEP

-290 MSGFDSKVTGQV
+290 MSGFDSKVTGRV

-344 MKMPQ
+344 MKMPE
-349 DTSNAEIDERIE
+349 DTSTAEIDARIE

-429 EKTIVMVTHTINN
+429 EKTIIMVTHTINN

-471 RTDDLVKVYD
+471 QTDDLVKVYD

-488 GWETKFRMS
+488 EWESRFRMS
-497 GINPVNAHASQE
+497 GINQVSEHAAESN
-509 GGEPIKPRKVN
+509 GEAIKPRKVN
-520 GFAQLGILT
+520 GFTQLGILV

-558 LVAGTGIYEKFTE
+558 LVAGPDIYQKFTE

-612 PIYMLSKYIVQG
+612 PVYMLSKYIVQG
-624 VISLIQAVIL
+624 VISLVQAVIL

-652 SNATVEMIVLI
+652 SNATIEIIVLI

-723 AMESIGSTCNLNELE
+723 AMESIGSTCDLNELE

-770 DAQINE
+770 DEQINE

-803 IEAEYEAAETEENKM
+803 IEAEYEAAETEDNKM
-818 YVRSKARTA
+818 YVRSKARTV
-827 RAWLILYGSTFLC
+827 RSWLILYGSTFLC

>member
-1 MGDRDERTV
+1 MGDNERTV
-10 LFDESMLQQYQK
+10 LFDEQMLEQYQRDK
-22 NTTDKSS
+22 SSKSS
-29 LVIVDGNGIKEY
+29 LVIVDRNGIKEY
-41 DLTKFQDGSYTFGRS
+41 DLSQFEDGAYTFGRN
-56 ENNSIRL
+56 ENNSIPL
-63 NSGIVSG
+63 NSSIVSG
-70 NHGDIYLQQ
+70 NHGEIYIQ
-79 GRFYVRDNHSSNGSY
+79 GGQFFVKDNASSNGSY
-94 IAYGTQFMQMTPEQY
+94 IAYGTQFVQMTPNQY
-109 YGGDGRDMI
+109 YGGNGKDMI
-118 IRLGTNHSM
+118 IRLGTNQSM
-127 DGIDPVLF
+127 DGIDPVLL
-135 LYNGRQ
+135 LYTARQ
-141 KDGRWKTYSLHDG
+141 ANGRWKTFELKAG
-154 DNSIGRAA
+154 DTSIGRAEN
-162 DCDIRIKNVA
+162 CDIRLKNVA

-178 GIRKVQNQYYVFDN
+178 GIRNANGQYYVFDN
-192 GSTNGVFVNGSRIV
+192 GSTNGVFVNGSRIQ
-206 KPYCLSNKDIF
+206 KSYHLSNKDIF
-217 TILNITFI
+217 TVLNTTFI
-225 YDGNVLYYK
+225 YDGNVVYYK

-255 GKKTILDKVSLSIQP
+255 GKKTILDKVSLSIEP

-290 MSGFDSKVTGQV
+290 MSGFDSKVTGRV

-344 MKMPQ
+344 MKMPE
-349 DTSNAEIDERIE
+349 DTSTAEIDARIE

-429 EKTIVMVTHTINN
+429 EKTIIMVTHTINN

-471 RTDDLVKVYD
+471 QTDDLVKVYD

-488 GWETKFRMS
+488 GWESRFKMS
-497 GINPVNAHASQE
+497 GINQVSEHTAESN
-509 GGEPIKPRKVN
+509 GEAIKPRKVN
-520 GFAQLGILT
+520 GFTQLGILV

-558 LVAGTGIYEKFTE
+558 LVAGPDIYQKFTE

-612 PIYMLSKYIVQG
+612 PVYMLSKYIVQG
-624 VISLIQAVIL
+624 VISLVQAVIL

-640 VKGTPSCKGVII
+640 VKGTPNCKGVII
-652 SNATVEMIVLI
+652 SNATVEIIVLI

-723 AMESIGSTCNLNELE
+723 AMESIGSTCDLNELE

-770 DAQINE
+770 DEQINE

-803 IEAEYEAAETEENKM
+803 IEAEYEPAETEDNKM
-818 YVRSKARTA
+818 YVRSKARTV
-827 RAWLILYGSTFLC
+827 RSWLILYGSTFLC

>member
-1 MGDRDERTV
+1 MGDNERTV
-10 LFDESMLQQYQK
+10 LFDEQMLEQYQRDK
-22 NTTDKSS
+22 SSKSS
-29 LVIVDGNGIKEY
+29 LVIVDRNGIKEY
-41 DLTKFQDGSYTFGRS
+41 DLSQFEDGAYTFGRN
-56 ENNSIRL
+56 ENNSIPL
-63 NSGIVSG
+63 NSSIVSG
-70 NHGDIYLQQ
+70 NHGEIYIQ
-79 GRFYVRDNHSSNGSY
+79 GGQFFIKDNASSNGSY
-94 IAYGTQFMQMTPEQY
+94 IAYGTQFVQMTPNQY
-109 YGGDGRDMI
+109 YGGNGKDMI
-118 IRLGTNHSM
+118 IRLGTNQSM
-127 DGIDPVLF
+127 DGIDPVLL
-135 LYNGRQ
+135 LYTARQ
-141 KDGRWKTYSLHDG
+141 ANGRWKTFELKAG
-154 DNSIGRAA
+154 DTSIGRAEN
-162 DCDIRIKNVA
+162 CDIRLKNVA

-178 GIRKVQNQYYVFDN
+178 GVRNANGQYYVFDN
-192 GSTNGVFVNGSRIV
+192 GSTNGVFVNGSRIQ
-206 KPYCLSNKDIF
+206 KSYHLSNKDIF
-217 TILNITFI
+217 TVLNTTFI
-225 YDGNVLYYK
+225 YDGNVVYYK

-255 GKKTILDKVSLSIQP
+255 GKKTILDKVSLSIEP

-290 MSGFDSKVTGQV
+290 MSGFDSKVTGRV

-344 MKMPQ
+344 MKMPE
-349 DTSNAEIDERIE
+349 DTSTAEIDARIE

-429 EKTIVMVTHTINN
+429 EKTIIMVTHTINN

-471 RTDDLVKVYD
+471 QTDDLVKVYD

-488 GWETKFRMS
+488 GWESRFRMS
-497 GINPVNAHASQE
+497 GINQVSEHAAESN
-509 GGEPIKPRKVN
+509 GEAIKPRKVN
-520 GFAQLGILT
+520 GFTQLGILV

-558 LVAGTGIYEKFTE
+558 LVAGPDIYQKFTE

-612 PIYMLSKYIVQG
+612 PVYMLSKYIVQG
-624 VISLIQAVIL
+624 VISLVQAVIL

-640 VKGTPSCKGVII
+640 VKGTPNCKGVII
-652 SNATVEMIVLI
+652 SNATVEIIVLI

-723 AMESIGSTCNLNELE
+723 AMESIGSTCDLNELE

-770 DAQINE
+770 DEQINE

-803 IEAEYEAAETEENKM
+803 IEAEYEAAETEDNKM
-818 YVRSKARTA
+818 YVRSKARTV
-827 RAWLILYGSTFLC
+827 RSWLILYGSTFLC

>member
-1 MGDRDERTV
+1 MGDNERTV
-10 LFDESMLQQYQK
+10 LFDEQMLEQYQRDK
-22 NTTDKSS
+22 SSKSS
-29 LVIVDGNGIKEY
+29 LVIVDRNGIKEY
-41 DLTKFQDGSYTFGRS
+41 DLSQFEDGAYTFGRN
-56 ENNSIRL
+56 ENNSIPL
-63 NSGIVSG
+63 NSSIVSG
-70 NHGDIYLQQ
+70 NHGEIYIQ
-79 GRFYVRDNHSSNGSY
+79 GGQFFIKDNASSNGSY
-94 IAYGTQFMQMTPEQY
+94 IAYGTQFVQMTPNQY
-109 YGGDGRDMI
+109 YGGNGKDMI
-118 IRLGTNHSM
+118 IRLGTNQSM
-127 DGIDPVLF
+127 DGIDPVLL
-135 LYNGRQ
+135 LYTARQ
-141 KDGRWKTYSLHDG
+141 ANGRWKTFELKAG
-154 DNSIGRAA
+154 DTSIGRAEN
-162 DCDIRIKNVA
+162 CDIRLKNVA

-178 GIRKVQNQYYVFDN
+178 GVRNANGQYYVFDN
-192 GSTNGVFVNGSRIV
+192 GSTNGVFVNGSRIQ
-206 KPYCLSNKDIF
+206 KSYHLSNKDIF
-217 TILNITFI
+217 TVLNTTFI
-225 YDGNVLYYK
+225 YDGNVVYYK

-255 GKKTILDKVSLSIQP
+255 GKKTILDKVSLSIEP

-290 MSGFDSKVTGQV
+290 MSGFDSKVTGRV

-344 MKMPQ
+344 MKMPE
-349 DTSNAEIDERIE
+349 DTSTAEIDARIE

-429 EKTIVMVTHTINN
+429 EKTIIMVTHTINN

-471 RTDDLVKVYD
+471 QTDDLVKVYD

-488 GWETKFRMS
+488 GWESRFRMS
-497 GINPVNAHASQE
+497 GINQVSEHAAESN
-509 GGEPIKPRKVN
+509 GEAIKPRKVN
-520 GFAQLGILT
+520 GFTQLGILV

-558 LVAGTGIYEKFTE
+558 LVAGPDIYQKFTE

-612 PIYMLSKYIVQG
+612 PVYMLSKYIVQG
-624 VISLIQAVIL
+624 VISLVQAVIL

-652 SNATVEMIVLI
+652 SNATIEIIVLI

-723 AMESIGSTCNLNELE
+723 AMESIGSTCDLNELE

-770 DAQINE
+770 DEQINE

-803 IEAEYEAAETEENKM
+803 IEAEYEAAETEDNKM
-818 YVRSKARTA
+818 YVRSKAKTVRS
-827 RAWLILYGSTFLC
+827 WLILYGSTFLC

>member
-1 MGDRDERTV
+1 MGDNERTV
-10 LFDESMLQQYQK
+10 LFDEQMLEQYQRDK
-22 NTTDKSS
+22 SGKSS
-29 LVIVDGNGIKEY
+29 LVIVDRNGIKEY
-41 DLTKFQDGSYTFGRS
+41 DLSQFEDGVYTFGRN
-56 ENNSIRL
+56 ENNSIPL
-63 NSGIVSG
+63 NSSIVSG
-70 NHGDIYLQQ
+70 NHGEIYIQ
-79 GRFYVRDNHSSNGSY
+79 GGQFFIKDNASSNGSY
-94 IAYGTQFMQMTPEQY
+94 IAYGTQFVQMIPNQY
-109 YGGDGRDMI
+109 YGGNGKDMI
-118 IRLGTNHSM
+118 IRLGTNQSM
-127 DGIDPVLF
+127 EGIDPVLL
-135 LYNGRQ
+135 LYTAKQAN
-141 KDGRWKTYSLHDG
+141 GRWKTFELKAG
-154 DNSIGRAA
+154 DTSIGRAEN
-162 DCDIRIKNVA
+162 CDIRLKNVA

-178 GIRKVQNQYYVFDN
+178 GVRNANGQYYVFDN
-192 GSTNGVFVNGSRIV
+192 GSTNGVFVNGSRIQ
-206 KPYCLSNKDIF
+206 KSYHLSNKDIF
-217 TILNITFI
+217 TVLNTTFI
-225 YDGNVLYYK
+225 YDGNVVYYK

-255 GKKTILDKVSLSIQP
+255 GKKTILDKVSLSIEP

-290 MSGFDSKVTGQV
+290 MSGFDSKVTGRV

-344 MKMPQ
+344 MKMPE
-349 DTSNAEIDERIE
+349 DTSTAEIDARIE

-429 EKTIVMVTHTINN
+429 EKTIIMVTHTINN

-471 RTDDLVKVYD
+471 QTDDLVKVYD

-488 GWETKFRMS
+488 GWESRFRMS
-497 GINPVNAHASQE
+497 GINQVSEHAAESN
-509 GGEPIKPRKVN
+509 GEAIKPRKVN
-520 GFAQLGILT
+520 GFTQLGILV

-558 LVAGTGIYEKFTE
+558 LVAGPDIYQKFTE

-612 PIYMLSKYIVQG
+612 PVYMLSKYIVQG
-624 VISLIQAVIL
+624 VISLVQAVIL

-652 SNATVEMIVLI
+652 SNATIEIIVLI

-723 AMESIGSTCNLNELE
+723 AMESIGSTCDLNELE

-770 DAQINE
+770 DEQINE

-803 IEAEYEAAETEENKM
+803 IEAEYEAAETEDNKM
-818 YVRSKARTA
+818 YVRSKARTV
-827 RAWLILYGSTFLC
+827 RSWLILYGSTFLC
-840 AGISVLVLRKL
+840 AGVSVQVLRKL

>member
-1 MGDRDERTV
+1 MGDNERTV
-10 LFDESMLQQYQK
+10 LFDEQMLEQYQRDK
-22 NTTDKSS
+22 SSKSS
-29 LVIVDGNGIKEY
+29 LVIVDRNGIKEY
-41 DLTKFQDGSYTFGRS
+41 DLSQFEDGAYTFGRN
-56 ENNSIRL
+56 ENNSIPL
-63 NSGIVSG
+63 NSSIVSG
-70 NHGDIYLQQ
+70 NHGEIYIQ
-79 GRFYVRDNHSSNGSY
+79 GGQFFIKDNASSNGSY
-94 IAYGTQFMQMTPEQY
+94 IAYGTQFVQMTPNQY
-109 YGGDGRDMI
+109 YGGNGKDMI
-118 IRLGTNHSM
+118 IRLGTNQSM
-127 DGIDPVLF
+127 DGIDPVLL
-135 LYNGRQ
+135 LYTARQ
-141 KDGRWKTYSLHDG
+141 ANGRWKTFELKAG
-154 DNSIGRAA
+154 DTSIGRAEN
-162 DCDIRIKNVA
+162 CDIRLKNVA

-178 GIRKVQNQYYVFDN
+178 GVRNANGQYYVFDN
-192 GSTNGVFVNGSRIV
+192 GSTNGVFVNGSRIQ
-206 KPYCLSNKDIF
+206 KSYHLSNKDIF
-217 TILNITFI
+217 TVLNTTFI
-225 YDGNVLYYK
+225 YDGNVVYYK

-255 GKKTILDKVSLSIQP
+255 GKKTILDKVSLSIEP

-290 MSGFDSKVTGQV
+290 MSGFDSKVTGRV

-344 MKMPQ
+344 MKMPE
-349 DTSNAEIDERIE
+349 DTSTAEIDARIE

-429 EKTIVMVTHTINN
+429 EKTIIMVTHTINN

-471 RTDDLVKVYD
+471 QTDDLVKVYD

-488 GWETKFRMS
+488 GWESRFRMS
-497 GINPVNAHASQE
+497 GINQVSEHAVESN
-509 GGEPIKPRKVN
+509 GEAIKPRKVN
-520 GFAQLGILT
+520 GFTQLGILV

-558 LVAGTGIYEKFTE
+558 LVAGPDIYQKFTE

-612 PIYMLSKYIVQG
+612 PVYMLSKYIVQG
-624 VISLIQAVIL
+624 VISLVQAVIL

-652 SNATVEMIVLI
+652 SNATIEIIVLI

-723 AMESIGSTCNLNELE
+723 AMESIGSTCDLNELE

-770 DAQINE
+770 DEQINE

-803 IEAEYEAAETEENKM
+803 IEAEYEAAETEDIKM
-818 YVRSKARTA
+818 YVRSKARTV
-827 RAWLILYGSTFLC
+827 RSWLILYGSTFLC

>member
-1 MGDRDERTV
+1 MGDNERTV
-10 LFDESMLQQYQK
+10 LFDEQMLEQYQRDK
-22 NTTDKSS
+22 SSKSS
-29 LVIVDGNGIKEY
+29 LVIVDRNGIKEY
-41 DLTKFQDGSYTFGRS
+41 DLSQFEDGAYTFGRN
-56 ENNSIRL
+56 ENNSIPL
-63 NSGIVSG
+63 NSSIVSG
-70 NHGDIYLQQ
+70 NHGEIYIQ
-79 GRFYVRDNHSSNGSY
+79 GGQFFIKDNASSNGSY
-94 IAYGTQFMQMTPEQY
+94 IAYGTQFVQMTPNQY
-109 YGGDGRDMI
+109 YGGNGKDMI
-118 IRLGTNHSM
+118 IRLGTNQSM
-127 DGIDPVLF
+127 DGIDPVLL
-135 LYNGRQ
+135 LYTARQ
-141 KDGRWKTYSLHDG
+141 ANGRWKTFELKAG
-154 DNSIGRAA
+154 DTSIGRAEN
-162 DCDIRIKNVA
+162 CDIRLKNVA

-178 GIRKVQNQYYVFDN
+178 GIRNANGQYYVFDN
-192 GSTNGVFVNGSRIV
+192 GSTNGVFVNGSRIQ
-206 KPYCLSNKDIF
+206 KSYHLSNKDIF
-217 TILNITFI
+217 TVLNTTFI
-225 YDGNVLYYK
+225 YDGNVVYYK

-255 GKKTILDKVSLSIQP
+255 GKKTILDKVSLSIEP

-290 MSGFDSKVTGQV
+290 MSGFDSKVTGRV

-344 MKMPQ
+344 MKMPE
-349 DTSNAEIDERIE
+349 DTSTAEIDARIE

-429 EKTIVMVTHTINN
+429 EKTIIMVTHTINN

-471 RTDDLVKVYD
+471 QTDDLVKVYD

-488 GWETKFRMS
+488 GWESRFKMS
-497 GINPVNAHASQE
+497 GINQVSEHTAESN
-509 GGEPIKPRKVN
+509 GEAIKPRKVN
-520 GFAQLGILT
+520 GFTQLGILV

-558 LVAGTGIYEKFTE
+558 LVAGPDIYQKFTE

-612 PIYMLSKYIVQG
+612 PVYMLSKYIVQG
-624 VISLIQAVIL
+624 VISLVQAVIL

-640 VKGTPSCKGVII
+640 VKGTPNCKGVII
-652 SNATVEMIVLI
+652 SNATVEIIVLI

-723 AMESIGSTCNLNELE
+723 AMESIGSTCDLNELE

-770 DAQINE
+770 DEQINE

-803 IEAEYEAAETEENKM
+803 IEAEYEPAETEDNKM
-818 YVRSKARTA
+818 YVRSKARTV
-827 RAWLILYGSTFLC
+827 RSWLILYGSTFLC

>member
-1 MGDRDERTV
+1 MGDNERTV
-10 LFDESMLQQYQK
+10 LFDEQMLEQYQRDK
-22 NTTDKSS
+22 SNKSS
-29 LVIVDGNGIKEY
+29 LVIVDRNGIKEY
-41 DLTKFQDGSYTFGRS
+41 DLSQFEDGAYTFGRN
-56 ENNSIRL
+56 ENNSIPL
-63 NSGIVSG
+63 NSSIVSG
-70 NHGDIYLQQ
+70 NHGEIYIQ
-79 GRFYVRDNHSSNGSY
+79 GGQFFIKDNASSNGSY
-94 IAYGTQFMQMTPEQY
+94 IAYGTQFVQMIPNQY
-109 YGGDGRDMI
+109 YGGNGKDMI
-118 IRLGTNHSM
+118 IRLGTNQSM
-127 DGIDPVLF
+127 DGIDPVLL
-135 LYNGRQ
+135 LYTARQ
-141 KDGRWKTYSLHDG
+141 ANGRWKTFELKAG
-154 DNSIGRAA
+154 DTSIGRAEN
-162 DCDIRIKNVA
+162 CDIRLKNVA

-178 GIRKVQNQYYVFDN
+178 GVRNANGQYYVFDN
-192 GSTNGVFVNGSRIV
+192 GSTNGVFVNGSRIQ
-206 KPYCLSNKDIF
+206 KSYHLSNKDIF
-217 TILNITFI
+217 TVLNTTFI
-225 YDGNVLYYK
+225 YDGNVVYYK

-255 GKKTILDKVSLSIQP
+255 GKKTILDKVSLSIEP

-290 MSGFDSKVTGQV
+290 MSGFDSKVTGRV

-344 MKMPQ
+344 MKMPE
-349 DTSNAEIDERIE
+349 DTSTAEIDARIE

-429 EKTIVMVTHTINN
+429 EKTIIMVTHTINN

-471 RTDDLVKVYD
+471 QTDDLVKVYD

-488 GWETKFRMS
+488 GWESRFRMS
-497 GINPVNAHASQE
+497 GINQVSEHAAESN
-509 GGEPIKPRKVN
+509 GEAIKPRKVN
-520 GFAQLGILT
+520 GFTQLGILV

-558 LVAGTGIYEKFTE
+558 LVAGPDIYQKFTE

-612 PIYMLSKYIVQG
+612 PVYMLSKYIVQG
-624 VISLIQAVIL
+624 VISLVQAVIL

-652 SNATVEMIVLI
+652 SNATIEIIVLI

-723 AMESIGSTCNLNELE
+723 AMESIGSTCDLNELE

-770 DAQINE
+770 DEQINE

-803 IEAEYEAAETEENKM
+803 IEAEYEAAETEDNKM
-818 YVRSKARTA
+818 YVRSKARTV
-827 RAWLILYGSTFLC
+827 RSWLILYGSTFLC

>member
-1 MGDRDERTV
+1 MGDNERTV
-10 LFDESMLQQYQK
+10 LFDEQMLEQYQRDK
-22 NTTDKSS
+22 SSKSS
-29 LVIVDGNGIKEY
+29 LVIVDRNGIKEY
-41 DLTKFQDGSYTFGRS
+41 DLSQFEDGAYTFGRN
-56 ENNSIRL
+56 ENNSIPL
-63 NSGIVSG
+63 NSSIVSG
-70 NHGDIYLQQ
+70 NHGEIYIQ
-79 GRFYVRDNHSSNGSY
+79 GGQFFVKDNASSNGSY
-94 IAYGTQFMQMTPEQY
+94 IAYGTQFVQMTPNQY
-109 YGGDGRDMI
+109 YGGNGKDMI
-118 IRLGTNHSM
+118 IRLGTNQSM
-127 DGIDPVLF
+127 DGIDPVLL
-135 LYNGRQ
+135 LYTARQ
-141 KDGRWKTYSLHDG
+141 ANGRWKTFELKAG
-154 DNSIGRAA
+154 DTSIGRAEN
-162 DCDIRIKNVA
+162 CDIRLKNVA

-178 GIRKVQNQYYVFDN
+178 GIRNANGQYYVFDN
-192 GSTNGVFVNGSRIV
+192 GSTNGVFVNGSRIQ
-206 KPYCLSNKDIF
+206 KSYHLSNKDIF
-217 TILNITFI
+217 TVLNTTFI
-225 YDGNVLYYK
+225 YDGNVVYYK

-255 GKKTILDKVSLSIQP
+255 GKKTILDKVSLSIEP

-290 MSGFDSKVTGQV
+290 MSGFDSKVTGRV

-344 MKMPQ
+344 MKMPE
-349 DTSNAEIDERIE
+349 DTSTAEIDARIE

-429 EKTIVMVTHTINN
+429 EKTIIMVTHTINN

-471 RTDDLVKVYD
+471 QTDDLVKVYD

-488 GWETKFRMS
+488 GWESRFRMS
-497 GINPVNAHASQE
+497 GINQVSEHAAESN
-509 GGEPIKPRKVN
+509 GEAIKPRKVN
-520 GFAQLGILT
+520 GFTQLGILV

-558 LVAGTGIYEKFTE
+558 LVAGPDIYQKFTE

-612 PIYMLSKYIVQG
+612 PVYMLSKYIVQG
-624 VISLIQAVIL
+624 VISLVQAVIL

-652 SNATVEMIVLI
+652 SNATIEIIVLI

-676 LSSITKSADRAMA
+676 LSSITKSADRAMS

-723 AMESIGSTCNLNELE
+723 AMESIGSTCDLNELE

-770 DAQINE
+770 DEQINE

-803 IEAEYEAAETEENKM
+803 IEAEYEPAETEDNKM
-818 YVRSKARTA
+818 YVRSKARTV
-827 RAWLILYGSTFLC
+827 RSWLILYGSTFLC